1 MKQLI
6 LINGTMGAG
15 KSAVSNQLLRLLAPS
30 VYLDGDWCWNMN
42 PFVANGENKA
52 MVLDNIAYLLRSF
65 LSNSGYQYVIFCW
78 VIHQE
83 EIFEEIFSRLEGM
96 EYQPVKITLDVSPG
110 ALCQRLLQVFLL
122 FFQRSAGQR
131 VYGGKEK
138 KDEQKEYNHG
148 QVNIPASRCFLC
160 TKSCHAEPPTYL
172 KVFPSAAE

>member
-96 EYQPVKITLDVSPG
+96 EYQPVKITLDVSPAPCVSASWGMYGPGCGRRTSLSG
-110 ALCQRLLQVFLL
+110 A
-122 FFQRSAGQR
+122 S
-131 VYGGKEK
+131 
-138 KDEQKEYNHG
+138 
-148 QVNIPASRCFLC
+148 PAC
-160 TKSCHAEPPTYL
+160 
-172 KVFPSAAE
+172 PSMRRWTPSTWSHQAHP